1 MRVWILGP
9 VALFCFAAGWASG
22 TTLRPEFAHPG
33 GCALRQFWMVFIL
46 PRRVLALQ
54 KLHELLPANFL
65 SRCFYQEG
73 AAPSRADQGVD
84 FLEQVFG

>member
-1 MRVWILGP
+1 
-9 VALFCFAAGWASG
+9 
-22 TTLRPEFAHPG
+22 
-33 GCALRQFWMVFIL
+33 MVFIL